1 MRTPEAGHLSSSFIK
16 RRKTTPAT
24 SFKKYTRYMHWRD
37 VDGVRL
43 LLLVFCRL
51 ALMLMLHFVMVAK
64 LLLVPLEVDD
74 DNEAT

>member
-1 MRTPEAGHLSSSFIK
+1 
-16 RRKTTPAT
+16 
-24 SFKKYTRYMHWRD
+24 MHWRD